1 MCFFGG
7 GSKPPPP
14 PPPAKPPR
22 EMNTQPSPTPATAPG
37 QSVDTSAADLK
48 KGKGRQ
54 MLKIPLVQGAGSGVQ
69 IPS

>member
-22 EMNTQPSPTPATAPG
+22 EMNTPPSPTPATAPG
-37 QSVDTSAADLK
+37 QSVDTSAADSK
-48 KGKGRQ
+48 KKTGRR
-54 MLKIPLVQGAGSGVQ
+54 MLRIPLVQGAGSGVQ